1 MKTLRTEREATSV
14 LAACGVALG
23 LLGAG
28 VAYFA
33 HRNLTYDRAAEA
45 VIRRAGFVE
54 KRAVLPGGSI
64 INYGEGPNSG
74 PPLMLIHGQQ
84 TTWRDYSAVLGE
96 LSQRY
101 RVFAVDCYGHG
112 GSSKTPADYT
122 AVKNA
127 VDFMWF
133 IEHVVKS
140 PVLISGHSSGGLLAT
155 IVAARAPQLVTG
167 LLIEDAPF
175 FATEPGRAEKTF
187 AWLAF
192 RDMHRFLCSGERNF
206 TRYSVEHTY
215 LAHVIGRK
223 GFDALVKRP
232 ALDYMRRHPG
242 RIPRLWYLPPGLH
255 VNEFFDL
262 TANLQDGTGS
272 YDLRFGETF
281 YDFSWFAGFD
291 QAQTLRAVRCP
302 SVLLHAAHPP
312 NMRGYY
318 DDRGVLLGAMD
329 DRDASRVHSLL
340 RRNALIDNIK
350 SGHDIHAERP
360 EVFIRAVDAL
370 RPSCDGSGS

>member
-1 MKTLRTEREATSV
+1 MRHMTILKTKRKRVRV
-14 LAACGVALG
+14 LIIICVVLG
-23 LLGAG
+23 LLGGG
-28 VAYFA
+28 VTYYA
-33 HRNLTYDRAAEA
+33 HRNMTYDRAAEA
-45 VIRRAGFVE
+45 VVRRAGFVE
-54 KRAVLPGGSI
+54 RRVTLPSGSVI
-64 INYGEGPNSG
+64 HYGEGPNNGS
-74 PPLMLIHGQQ
+74 PLMLVHGQQ

-101 RVFAVDCYGHG
+101 HVFAVDCYGHG
-112 GSSKTPADYT
+112 GSSKNPADYT
-122 AVKNA
+122 AIKNA
-127 VDFMWF
+127 IDFVWF
-133 IEHVVKS
+133 IQHVIKS

-187 AWLAF
+187 AWLGF
-192 RDMHRFLCSGERNF
+192 RDMHRFLRSGERNF
-206 TRYSVEHTY
+206 TRYSLEHTY
-215 LAHVIGRK
+215 LAQVLGQK
-223 GFDALVKRP
+223 NFDVFVKRP

-242 RIPRLWYLPPGLH
+242 EIPRLWYYPPELH

-262 TANLQDGTGS
+262 TANLQDGTGA

-281 YDFSWFAGFD
+281 YDFSWFAGFN
-291 QAQTLRAVRCP
+291 QVETLKAVRCP
-302 SVLLHAAHPP
+302 SIILHAAHPS

-340 RRNALIDNIK
+340 SRNTLVDNVK
-350 SGHDIHAERP
+350 SGHDIHSEQP
-360 EVFIRAVDAL
+360 EVFIKAVDDL
-370 RPSCDGSGS
+370 R